1 MGANRRQCF
10 HIPYTGDIMAK
21 TMNKVILIGRLG
33 ADPDIRYTQS
43 GTPVVRF
50 NLATN
55 ERVPW
60 VKAIG
65 RTGRNGTASWSSASR
80 RKPAAIT
87 WPKAGWC
94 TWRAGSAPTSGG
106 CPGGTPLHHRD
117 RGIRRGLSGQRAGRR
132 RGNPAPQGSY
142 QRTQGGPKT
151 NSDAPFPDALPEM
164 STPPDDDIPF

>member
-1 MGANRRQCF
+1 
-10 HIPYTGDIMAK
+10 MAK

-55 ERVPW
+55 ERVPVGEGNW
-60 VKAIG
+60 EDRTEWHRIVVFGKQAEACGNYLAKG
-65 RTGRNGTASWSSASR
+65 RLVYVEGRLRTNQWEDAQGVRRYTTEIVASDVGFLDSGRDAAEGT
-80 RKPAAIT
+80 
-87 WPKAGWC
+87 
-94 TWRAGSAPTSGG
+94 
-106 CPGGTPLHHRD
+106 
-117 RGIRRGLSGQRAGRR
+117 Q
-132 RGNPAPQGSY
+132 APQGSY